1 MMKKAISKDIEV
13 FSVHYGKDN
22 LHEPQL
28 DEIKGANVDGTLGQ
42 VISNLSFCPQICRDQ
57 NNCTGLDLYFLPVQ
71 ISCE

>member
-1 MMKKAISKDIEV
+1 MKKAISKDIEV

-42 VISNLSFCPQICRDQ
+42 VISNLSFCPQICSD
-57 NNCTGLDLYFLPVQ
+57 
-71 ISCE
+71 